1 MDRNNVILIGMPGAG
16 KSTVGVILAKRIGY
30 HFIDSDLI
38 IQAQQQ
44 CRLQDIINRQGLAEF
59 RRIEEQ
65 VLMDIQT
72 RHTVIATG
80 GSAIYCTDGLAKL
93 AESGYQVYLKVSLDS
108 LQHRIADM
116 GQRGLVMEKGQDF
129 EQLYRER
136 TPLYER
142 AADLIIDADGLNAEH
157 VAMAIEAAMIRSYPE
172 FRNLQG

>member
-1 MDRNNVILIGMPGAG
+1 MNKNNVILIGMPGAG

-30 HFIDSDLI
+30 HFIDTDLI
-38 IQAQQQ
+38 IQSQQH

-65 VLMDIQT
+65 VLVNTQVQK
-72 RHTVIATG
+72 TVIATG
-80 GSAIYCTDGLAKL
+80 GSAIYCTKGLETL
-93 AESGYQVYLKVSLDS
+93 AISGYQIYLNVSLNS

-136 TPLYER
+136 TPLYEQV
-142 AADLIIDADGLNAEH
+142 ADLTIDGNNLNAEQ
-157 VAMAIEAAMIRSYPE
+157 VAISIEKKIIRSFPE
-172 FRNLQG
+172 FKHL